1 MKRLPAF
8 RISPPCPSV
17 LPPPVNPRLS
27 AHASFIMPGLPLQD
41 PAHAPPLPPG
51 LSGRGRTNP
60 SRKGCDALRPRVS
73 AQSPSRSIRT
83 VPGISQTGRP
93 SAAFPSPPIPRGLL
107 LMPPAAP
114 SARPRE
120 EGPGVPEENAEE
132 PRNSPVPQKMK
143 RGDGEEQGRPGGA
156 DEAVRQEEANGA
168 IPPASGTCHL
178 TRAPGTESPHP
189 HGAESSTEKDAPSLS
204 LHSPREVIGP
214 RRPFRIRPSSEED
227 PHAAPRPA
235 VFPARAPRGPA
246 IPHPPLRPESVTITD
261 SPCGSALS
269 PGEIRPHPCGQ
280 SARKRWERNAL
291 NTLLTAGVICEW

>member
-1 MKRLPAF
+1 MPSQSPRQLPVPCQPALPRYPPAAACPASRPHLPLREVSGAPHLLSAF
-8 RISPPCPSV
+8 PVSSPSRCRCLETLAGLENFPSV
-17 LPPPVNPRLS
+17 PFRAAAPVNPRLS
-27 AHASFIMPGLPLQD
+27 AHASFIMLGLPLQD

-132 PRNSPVPQKMK
+132 PRNSPVPQKMR
-143 RGDGEEQGRPGGA
+143 RGDGEAKRRPGGA
-156 DEAVRQEEANGA
+156 EKTGRLEETHGA
-168 IPPASGTCHL
+168 IPPAS
-178 TRAPGTESPHP
+178 
-189 HGAESSTEKDAPSLS
+189 
-204 LHSPREVIGP
+204 
-214 RRPFRIRPSSEED
+214 
-227 PHAAPRPA
+227 
-235 VFPARAPRGPA
+235 
-246 IPHPPLRPESVTITD
+246 
-261 SPCGSALS
+261 
-269 PGEIRPHPCGQ
+269 
-280 SARKRWERNAL
+280 
-291 NTLLTAGVICEW
+291 

>member
-1 MKRLPAF
+1 MPF
-8 RISPPCPSV
+8 RAAA
-17 LPPPVNPRLS
+17 PVNPRLS

-41 PAHAPPLPPG
+41 PAHAPPPSPG

-132 PRNSPVPQKMK
+132 PRNSPVPQKMR
-143 RGDGEEQGRPGGA
+143 RGDGEAKRRPGGA
-156 DEAVRQEEANGA
+156 EKTGSMEEANDA

-178 TRAPGTESPHP
+178 TRAPGTESPRCRR
-189 HGAESSTEKDAPSLS
+189 ERKAPGRKML
-204 LHSPREVIGP
+204 
-214 RRPFRIRPSSEED
+214 
-227 PHAAPRPA
+227 
-235 VFPARAPRGPA
+235 
-246 IPHPPLRPESVTITD
+246 PL
-261 SPCGSALS
+261 
-269 PGEIRPHPCGQ
+269 
-280 SARKRWERNAL
+280 
-291 NTLLTAGVICEW
+291 

>member
-1 MKRLPAF
+1 MRPPRGFCSESLPLHPDGSRNFPDRPPISCISLPAH
-8 RISPPCPSV
+8 SPGAPS
-17 LPPPVNPRLS
+17 
-27 AHASFIMPGLPLQD
+27 
-41 PAHAPPLPPG
+41 
-51 LSGRGRTNP
+51 
-60 SRKGCDALRPRVS
+60 DA
-73 AQSPSRSIRT
+73 ACRSIRAP
-83 VPGISQTGRP
+83 PGR
-93 SAAFPSPPIPRGLL
+93 R
-107 LMPPAAP
+107 
-114 SARPRE
+114 
-120 EGPGVPEENAEE
+120 PGVPEENAEE